1 MLRRAPRESLGQQ
14 VNHVRLACGVV
25 LAVLLLENYV
35 GNVRGRHA
43 SAADLQPFRI
53 VLRHEVIIRRI
64 LHAGFSC
71 ASSALRMSLALIKAR
86 MASSRLS
93 SFARLNEAL

>member
-43 SAADLQPFRI
+43 SAADLQPFGI

-71 ASSALRMSLALIKAR
+71 ASSALRASLAETIACI
-86 MASSRLS
+86 ASARLS
-93 SFARLNEAL
+93 ALAFANEES